1 MVDDNTPFSPKYTS
15 IVQVSVSMSAA
26 CAAAAGEEDYIAPV
40 AYSQSNIP
48 ETTTTGYVNVEAERA
63 LSSLD
68 NYTDVD
74 ISSNQR
80 QGTFIQ
86 FIVHR
91 KMGENLN

>member
-1 MVDDNTPFSPKYTS
+1 
-15 IVQVSVSMSAA
+15 MSAA

-48 ETTTTGYVNVEAERA
+48 ETTTTGYVNVDAERA